1 MKEMNEIK
9 LNTPEEKELT
19 LEECE
24 KVAGGS
30 PSRRRGKR
38 KQFKKKPKEN
48 NTSSQGPEIG
58 CTCCF
63 IRPTN
68 E

>member
-38 KQFKKKPKEN
+38 KRFKKNPKEN
-48 NTSSQGPEIG
+48 NTSSQGPDDG
-58 CTCCF
+58 SVSGSGSW
-63 IRPTN
+63 
-68 E
+68 